1 MFKFLSIVLLTLSLT
16 FCAGAQTISTQ
27 VSESEKGGHE
37 FDYSVRTKN
46 GFLVLKTDRSRAFMS
61 TKTKIETT
69 LLLVDN
75 DLNTIQEVPFVVP
88 DADYIGIH
96 GLQNIGG
103 KCYFFYNKR
112 LKKSDEI
119 SFCGMLIDESDIKKS
134 KEFIMGTFLSE
145 KSQPKFQLKVAMD
158 SSSYL
163 LFVEPD
169 QKKQDNKNFYFGVFD
184 LDLNKIWDK
193 NVEMTTES
201 RFIDIF
207 GITCK
212 QKEKVFISYKHYVN
226 EIKRESIIDDD
237 GSRIPS
243 YKANIL
249 VFKKSEEKPADIHI
263 NLGGKFVHSSDIIF
277 NAKTNK
283 VSIIG
288 MYKNKNNGHVNG
300 VYYAEMDPETNELS
314 KTKNTP
320 FPQSM
325 VELIKKDGF
334 ASKKESDPGLFIPYV
349 ALDPI
354 IRENGSID
362 YLLEYRLLTLITYS
376 NGKSTY
382 TVMRYKYGTAIDAH
396 FQDDQVTFIRIPK
409 YQIEDNDNSLLSF
422 YPLIYQNKLI
432 LLYNDDKD
440 NAEKDLEK
448 SPDAITNFKKAV
460 LMAASIDENNNLT
473 RDIIMDVK
481 KSDDYVTRI
490 PKIQK
495 IDNNTLIFTQAKMK
509 AMSTKTR
516 YGTLSI
522 K

>member
-1 MFKFLSIVLLTLSLT
+1 
-16 FCAGAQTISTQ
+16 
-27 VSESEKGGHE
+27 
-37 FDYSVRTKN
+37 
-46 GFLVLKTDRSRAFMS
+46 MS

-75 DLNTIQEVPFVVP
+75 DLNTLQEVPFVVP

-112 LKKSDEI
+112 QKKSDEV
-119 SFCGMLIDESDIKKS
+119 SFCGMQIDETDINKS
-134 KEFIMGTFLSE
+134 KEFTLGIFKTERSNP
-145 KSQPKFQLKVAMD
+145 SFQLKVALD
-158 SSSYL
+158 STSYL

-169 QKKQDNKNFYFGVFD
+169 QKKQDNKSFYFGVFD
-184 LDLNKIWDK
+184 LNLNKIWDK
-193 NVEMTTES
+193 NVEMTTGS
-201 RFIDIF
+201 RYVDIY

-212 QKEKVFISYKHYVN
+212 QQDKVFISYKHYVN
-226 EIKRESIIDDD
+226 EIKRESIVGDD

-243 YKANIL
+243 YKTNIL
-249 VFKKSEEKPADIHI
+249 VFKKSEEKPTDIHI

-300 VYYAEMDPETNELS
+300 VYYTEMDAETNELT
-314 KTKNTP
+314 KTKITA

-362 YLLEYRLLTLITYS
+362 YLLEYRLLSIITYS
-376 NGKSTY
+376 NGKTTY
-382 TVMRYKYGTAIDAH
+382 TVVRYTYGTAVDAH
-396 FQDDQVTFIRIPK
+396 FQDENVTFTRIPK
-409 YQIEDNDNSLLSF
+409 HQIEEGDNSLLSF
-422 YPLIYQNKLI
+422 YPLMYHNKLI

-440 NAEKDLEK
+440 NVDKELEK
-448 SPDAITNFKKAV
+448 SPDAISNFKKSV
-460 LMAASIDENNNLT
+460 LMAASIDENNKLS
-473 RDIIMDVK
+473 RDIIMDAK
-481 KSDDYVTRI
+481 KSDNFVTRI

-495 IDNNTLIFTQAKMK
+495 IDDNTLIFTQARIKL
-509 AMSTKTR
+509 MSTKTR
-516 YGTLSI
+516 YGTLTI

>member
-1 MFKFLSIVLLTLSLT
+1 MHKTLLHFLIAFFIIGNLS
-16 FCAGAQTISTQ
+16 AQTISYQ
-27 VSESEKGGHE
+27 ISESEKGGKN
-37 FDYSVRTKN
+37 FDYSVNTKN

-61 TKTKIETT
+61 LKEKIETT
-69 LLLVDN
+69 LLLVDKE
-75 DLNTIQEVPFVVP
+75 LNTIQEVPFVVP

-96 GLQNIGG
+96 GLKKLGE
-103 KCYFFYNKR
+103 KSYFFYNKR
-112 LKKSDEI
+112 LKKSNEV
-119 SFCGMLIDESDIKKS
+119 SFCGMLIDETDITKS
-134 KEFIMGTFLSE
+134 KEIVMGTFQYDKNTPS
-145 KSQPKFQLKVAMD
+145 FQLKVALD

-169 QKKQDNKNFYFGVFD
+169 QKKHDNKNFYFAVYD
-184 LDLNKIWDK
+184 MDLNKIWDK

-201 RFIDIF
+201 RFIDIY

-212 QKEKVFISYKHYVN
+212 KQEKVFISYKHYTNEVN
-226 EIKRESIIDDD
+226 RESIVGDD

-243 YKANIL
+243 YKANVL
-249 VFKKSEEKPADIHI
+249 VYKKDIETPSNIHI

-277 NAKTNK
+277 NQITNK

-300 VYYAEMDPETNELS
+300 VYYSEMDAETNELS
-314 KTKNTP
+314 KVKNTP
-320 FPQSM
+320 FPQTM

-362 YLLEYRLLTLITYS
+362 YLLEYKLLTIVTYN
-376 NGKSTY
+376 NGKTSY
-382 TVMRYKYGTAIDAH
+382 TVYRYKYGTAIDAH
-396 FQDDQVTFIRIPK
+396 FQNETVTFTRIPK
-409 YQIEDNDNSLLSF
+409 YQMEDNDNSFLSF
-422 YPLIYQNKLI
+422 YPLLFGNKLI

-440 NAEKDLEK
+440 NAEKDLSK
-448 SPDAITNFKKAV
+448 SPDAISNFKKSV
-460 LMAASIDENNNLT
+460 LMAASIDENNQLS
-473 RDIIMDVK
+473 RDIIMDVRD
-481 KSDDYVTRI
+481 SDDYVTKI

-495 IDNNTLIFTQAKMK
+495 IDNNTLIFTQAKAK
-509 AMSTKTR
+509 VMSTKTR
-516 YGTLSI
+516 FGTLSI